1 MKKMTGMIF
10 GAGLGAGLMY
20 LFDPERGNHRRT
32 KVRDQANNVAQKTR
46 ESLDSTKQDM
56 SNRVQGLRSEVRYRF
71 GQEQMPD
78 DRLAERITATVG
90 RLVGHPGAVR
100 VSVAD
105 SHVTLSGHILTDEAE
120 RLIKR
125 VCSLRGVNG
134 VDDQLQRH
142 DDPGN
147 IPALQG
153 EPVKQSSSLRDG
165 LMQKSSSLKE
175 ELMQPEWN
183 SRTRMIAGA
192 VGTTAA
198 LGLFRNGLINK
209 VLGAVGL
216 AVLTRSAT
224 NKDFKSL
231 AKMAPIGRG
240 VKVEKSITINVPAE
254 RVFALWSDPQRFP
267 EFMSHVREVTQLD
280 DQRWHWVITGPTGTE
295 TEFNTEFTAFEPD
308 SRLAWRSEPD
318 SLVQHEGEVIFES
331 IGDDST
337 RVDVRMT
344 YNPVAGAAGHAV
356 ATMLGSDPKSLMD
369 DDLARLKA
377 VMESGQPV
385 PDSAALVRH

>member
-1 MKKMTGMIF
+1 MKKVTGMIF

-20 LFDPERGNHRRT
+20 MFDPERGNRRRAL
-32 KVRDQANNVAQKTR
+32 VRDQANSMVHKTR
-46 ESLDSTKQDM
+46 DALDATKQDM
-56 SNRVQGLRSEVRYRF
+56 GNRVQGLRSEVSYRL
-71 GQEQMPD
+71 GREKLSD
-78 DRLAERITATVG
+78 ERLAERIRATVG
-90 RLVGHPGAVR
+90 RLVGHPGAV
-100 VSVAD
+100 
-105 SHVTLSGHILTDEAE
+105 HVEVEDAHVRLKGHILDEEAD

-125 VCSLRGVNG
+125 ISSLRGVNG
-134 VDDQLQRH
+134 VEDQLERH
-142 DDPGN
+142 DEPGN

-153 EPVKQSSSLRDG
+153 QPAPKSPGLR
-165 LMQKSSSLKE
+165 E
-175 ELMQPEWN
+175 ELRQPEWS
-183 SRTRMIAGA
+183 SRTRVIAGT

-198 LGLFRNGLINK
+198 LGLFRHGIISK
-209 VLGAVGL
+209 MLGAVGL
-216 AVLTRSAT
+216 ALLTRSAT

-240 VKVEKSITINVPAE
+240 VKIQKSITINVPVE

-280 DQRWHWVITGPTGTE
+280 DQRWHWVIIGPAGTE
-295 TEFNTEFTAFEPD
+295 TEFNTAFTAFEPD
-308 SRLAWRSEPD
+308 HRLAWRSEPD

-331 IGDDST
+331 MGDDST
-337 RVDVRMT
+337 RVEVRMT